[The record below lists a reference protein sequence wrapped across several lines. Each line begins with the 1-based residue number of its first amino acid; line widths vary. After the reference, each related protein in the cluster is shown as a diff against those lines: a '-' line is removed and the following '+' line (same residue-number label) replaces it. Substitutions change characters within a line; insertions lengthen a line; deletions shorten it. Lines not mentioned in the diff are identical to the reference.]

1 MAQIQSTL
9 KRKGRGRQCSSEEA
23 AAIKAAY
30 CSPLFVEACKKADE
44 FAVKLDAQT
53 RRGMHKII
61 N

>member
-9 KRKGRGRQCSSEEA
+9 KRRKRSKSCSPEES

-30 CSPLFVEACKKADE
+30 GVFSGACREADRKA
-44 FAVKLDAQT
+44 KLLDAQT
-53 RRGMHKII
+53 RRGMHKLI